1 MHLADRGYFL
11 IALSA
16 VLAISGAWAD
26 DSSLRWVWCWPAG
39 ILSAGLALEAWLDPR
54 ISIQAELQLHEKL
67 LLGRGA
73 QGVLCLQHN
82 LQRLVT
88 VRYARTLPHA
98 FAGDQDVFEVAVPP
112 RDIASEPWSL
122 RPVRLGPGEFV
133 PLPARVLGRLRL
145 AWWSRPLALTT
156 AFNIAPDSL
165 HGARQRAGGDVRGD
179 TPYKMPGH
187 GGELFQLRSYI
198 PGDPLARI
206 DWKASARARALIS
219 REMSEDQH
227 LEIVLIVDAG
237 RMSSMRAGALDRLG
251 VYANI
256 TARFAEH
263 AIKLDDRIGLVAYA
277 DRILALSPPGRGVVG
292 VRRIREALE
301 QLMTER
307 AESQPMVA
315 ARAVIRMARSRS
327 LVIWLTDLDEPSGTT
342 ELQTAV
348 RQLALRHVVVCAGLD
363 NATLHALR
371 ARPARNWRD
380 PYIALAAGAEAERIR
395 GLETFL
401 RGAGALVVSA
411 SAERLEY
418 AVIHAYQS
426 QRRRRRI

>member
-1 MHLADRGYFL
+1 
-11 IALSA
+11 
-16 VLAISGAWAD
+16 
-26 DSSLRWVWCWPAG
+26 
-39 ILSAGLALEAWLDPR
+39 
-54 ISIQAELQLHEKL
+54 
-67 LLGRGA
+67 
-73 QGVLCLQHN
+73 
-82 LQRLVT
+82 
-88 VRYARTLPHA
+88 
-98 FAGDQDVFEVAVPP
+98 
-112 RDIASEPWSL
+112 
-122 RPVRLGPGEFV
+122 
-133 PLPARVLGRLRL
+133 
-145 AWWSRPLALTT
+145 
-156 AFNIAPDSL
+156 
-165 HGARQRAGGDVRGD
+165 
-179 TPYKMPGH
+179 
-187 GGELFQLRSYI
+187 
-198 PGDPLARI
+198 
-206 DWKASARARALIS
+206 
-219 REMSEDQH
+219 
-227 LEIVLIVDAG
+227 
-237 RMSSMRAGALDRLG
+237 
-251 VYANI
+251 
-256 TARFAEH
+256 
-263 AIKLDDRIGLVAYA
+263 
-277 DRILALSPPGRGVVG
+277 VVG

-363 NATLHALR
+363 NAKWHALR